1 MTKKNKNKF
10 NAEFSPISHIS
21 RATIQK
27 EEGYDH
33 FLDTNYYNPCRTDI
47 WNVVCITFDVKTPSN
62 SLLWVNQGKICN
74 FTCHTPMRDCSIN
87 FYNNAVPTHASGFNG
102 FVIGL
107 NWIEGPEGDQG
118 LPGIEGSMK
127 VLCIRSLC

>member
-1 MTKKNKNKF
+1 MRIRGVQ
-10 NAEFSPISHIS
+10 AEKHVHWKDIS
-21 RATIQK
+21 
-27 EEGYDH
+27 D
-33 FLDTNYYNPCRTDI
+33 FPTNYYNPCRTDI

-87 FYNNAVPTHASGFNG
+87 FYNNAVPTHALGFNG

-107 NWIEGPEGDQG
+107 DLFHHYGLTQSYMTLLCDKYHIAP
-118 LPGIEGSMK
+118 LPG
-127 VLCIRSLC
+127 SLAATL